1 MTCTRRRSTHN
12 HDYWSCQVAVNQM
25 VACPICQK
33 PVKEVDINRHIDSSC
48 NSFIDDPSLP
58 PPPTQAKNSSK
69 AAGFFTPA
77 PKRNISFKAEDAL
90 SPAASSLS
98 TQKPIA
104 KPVLSA
110 TAAPT
115 KRSWD
120 DDGHTQSEQGKS
132 EQAGPASKKAKNS
145 HAPLAE
151 RMRPQSLDDVAGQ
164 ELVGPNGVLRN
175 LIVTDRVPS
184 MILWGGPG
192 TGQSC

>member
-1 MTCTRRRSTHN
+1 M
-12 HDYWSCQVAVNQM
+12 
-25 VACPICQK
+25 
-33 PVKEVDINRHIDSSC
+33 KEADINRHIDSDC
-48 NSFIDDPSLP
+48 KSFVDDPSLP
-58 PPPTQAKNSSK
+58 PPTQSTGAKSK

-77 PKRNISFKAEDAL
+77 PKRNASFKVEDAS
-90 SPAASSLS
+90 SPAIGTPS
-98 TQKPIA
+98 TQKSIATIA
-104 KPVLSA
+104 KPALTVA
-110 TAAPT
+110 KDAAPA

-120 DDGHTQSEQGKS
+120 DDGNVQADQEKP
-132 EQAGPASKKAKNS
+132 EQAGPVLKKAKNA

-192 TGQSC
+192 TGRSLLRSLDGRPSRTSKAGC